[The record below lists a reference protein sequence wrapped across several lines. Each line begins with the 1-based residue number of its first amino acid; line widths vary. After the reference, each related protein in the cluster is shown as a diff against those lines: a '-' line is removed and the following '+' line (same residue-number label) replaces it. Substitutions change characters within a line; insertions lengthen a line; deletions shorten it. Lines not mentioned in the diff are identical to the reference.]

1 MSKTLD
7 NFGGF
12 DSNSH
17 DFFEKTRSWSATAE
31 EIVEKSN
38 WR

>member
-17 DFFEKTRSWSATAE
+17 DFFGKQEVEVLTAE
-31 EIVEKSN
+31 EIVEK
-38 WR
+38 